1 MKRRTISINET
12 TSTDI
17 EDATTTHDNNDVT
30 QKVMHEERNNSP
42 LANTIE
48 EVDSTHSFLF
58 TEAFNSKLFWL
69 ALGIVAMEITCLAL
83 SLTNNWQSGRIP
95 VNIDL
100 SIRVA
105 QYISILVSV

>member
-1 MKRRTISINET
+1 MSSGTKRRRAISINET

-17 EDATTTHDNNDVT
+17 EDATNDNNDVT
-30 QKVMHEERNNSP
+30 QKENNRSP
-42 LANTIE
+42 LANIIE
-48 EVDSTHSFLF
+48 EVESTHSFLF

-69 ALGIVAMEITCLAL
+69 ALCIVAMEITCLAL
-83 SLTNNWQSGRIP
+83 ALTNNWQSGRIP